1 MEALN
6 VVANIAAVI
15 QLAVQ
20 VTQLSYS
27 CAREI
32 KNASKEQKQYLKEVS
47 SLMDIL
53 FCVDEQI
60 ISDAEASRV
69 PPPRPACL
77 DDDALEDGHIQLSKL
92 HFELEKRKSRL
103 LRPFQDKELRPHINF
118 LQKLRVT
125 FSDYLST
132 CTLYV
137 FMTSLEPTVC

>member
-1 MEALN
+1 MEALD

-15 QLAVQ
+15 ELAVQ

-27 CAREI
+27 CAHEI

-47 SLMDIL
+47 SLMGVL
-53 FCVDEQI
+53 FRVEQV
-60 ISDAEASRV
+60 ISDAEASGV
-69 PPPRPACL
+69 LPPRPASL
-77 DDDALEDGHIQLSKL
+77 NDDALKDCHIQLSKL

-103 LRPFQDKELRPHINF
+103 LRPFQDKELRPHINL
-118 LQKLRVT
+118 LQKLRVAL
-125 FSDYLST
+125 SDYLST